1 MIETTS
7 VFRGLIVLIEKP
19 ILAPK
24 NTKVLLMGNEAIA
37 RGALEAG
44 ICFAAQYPGTPS
56 TEIMET
62 LVEVAK
68 DVGIHVEWSVNEKV
82 AFEAAYAAAIA
93 GVKSLTAMKHVGLNV
108 ASDILMSSAYSGV
121 NAGFVIVTADDPN
134 QHSSQNEQD
143 NRWYGL
149 LAHLPVVEPSSPRDA
164 YRLIKE
170 AYSLS
175 EKYMTPVIFRTTTR
189 ISHTR
194 QLIEYDCDIPLIKKC
209 KGVFER
215 NIERWVLVPAHGR
228 KQKQRMMN
236 IWHSIIE
243 NEGVEP
249 FIKIE
254 NPGMRKVVFA
264 PGISYVYVD
273 EALDLMNLRN
283 EYTVVKINLTVPLP
297 YKPIVDVLKE
307 AERAIVVEELDP
319 VVEMQIK
326 KIAYD
331 NGFNVEIYGKNIVP
345 ENGEL
350 NTEIVYSVIS
360 RFEGKVNSPL
370 WRSIGLLKTEPSIP
384 PRPPVLCAGCPH
396 RNTFYIL
403 KVSANKAGL
412 KNTVYTGD
420 IGCYTL
426 GYQKPFETQ
435 MTSFEMGGG
444 IGIAYGLSHV
454 IDEPVIGVVGD
465 STFFHACIPQ
475 SINIIYNK
483 GRAIVVVLDN
493 YYTSM
498 TGHQPHPGT
507 GLSATG
513 EDAPRILV
521 EKILDSIGFKTY
533 VINPMNVR
541 ESIETV
547 YKAFKE
553 YQEGK
558 PVAIVSRLKCA
569 LQALRDAR
577 RKNIKLPVYNIL
589 EDKCR
594 GCMACIN
601 LLGCPAI
608 YLPPEGVKP
617 VILEDI
623 CVGCG
628 LCAYV
633 CPFKAIVVKQEGSPN
648 WIEVWM

>member
-194 QLIEYDCDIPLIKKC
+194 QLIEYDCDIPLVKKC

-228 KQKQRMMN
+228 KQKQRMMS

-254 NPGMRKVVFA
+254 NPGMRKVIFA

-273 EALDLMNLRN
+273 EVLDLMNLRN

-297 YKPIVDVLKE
+297 YKPIADVLKE

-577 RKNIKLPVYNIL
+577 RKNIKLPIYNIL

-648 WIEVWM
+648 WIEAWM

>member
-1 MIETTS
+1 
-7 VFRGLIVLIEKP
+7 LIEKP

-194 QLIEYDCDIPLIKKC
+194 QLIEYDCDIPLVKKC

-228 KQKQRMMN
+228 KQKQRMMS

-254 NPGMRKVVFA
+254 NPGMRKVIFA

-273 EALDLMNLRN
+273 EVLDLMNLRN

-297 YKPIVDVLKE
+297 YKPIADVLKE

-648 WIEVWM
+648 WIEAWM

>member
-194 QLIEYDCDIPLIKKC
+194 QLIEYDCDIPLVKKC

-273 EALDLMNLRN
+273 EVLDLMNLRN

-360 RFEGKVNSPL
+360 RFEGKVNSSL

>member
-1 MIETTS
+1 
-7 VFRGLIVLIEKP
+7 
-19 ILAPK
+19 
-24 NTKVLLMGNEAIA
+24 MGNEAIA

-194 QLIEYDCDIPLIKKC
+194 QLIEYDCDIPLVKKC

-228 KQKQRMMN
+228 KQKQRMMS

-254 NPGMRKVVFA
+254 NPGMRKVIFA

-273 EALDLMNLRN
+273 EVLDLMNLRN

-297 YKPIVDVLKE
+297 YKPIADVLKE

-648 WIEVWM
+648 WIEAWM